1 MGLFNSHRHIA
12 FSDVEEIYLKTI
24 TELTTISNFKDTAER
39 AVFHSEMA
47 GASLLYKK
55 LHDQLSSYKENEING

>member
-1 MGLFNSHRHIA
+1 MVLFNSHRQIA

-24 TELTTISNFKDTAER
+24 TELASTSNFKDVGER

-47 GASLLYKK
+47 GASLLYKR
-55 LHDQLSSYKENEING
+55 LYDQLSSYKENEING